1 MIKNIVFDFG
11 GVLVQYDFHAFFT
24 SVLGDESKAKWFL
37 ENVFPAEVNNEMDRG
52 IHEPQYYIDWQKR
65 LWPEYRNAL
74 DALNQRYI
82 EIFTQE
88 SEGLREVMVELKEKG
103 YRLLGLSNWSSK
115 VYEVMDKFSI
125 FEQLEDSLISKD
137 MHMLK
142 PHADIYQC
150 FLDKFDVLPEE
161 CVFIDDKPENI
172 EGARAAGFYGIVFKD
187 TPSML
192 HELRPLLLPY
202 NFERAWPQDETLA
215 WEIVHQSAIDM
226 EANGRK
232 QWNTSYPPR
241 EKIAQDIREGNG
253 YALRLD
259 GETVGYAAVIFGVE
273 PSYERLKG
281 KWKSTLPY
289 ATIHRLA
296 VAMSNRG
303 KGLARLI
310 LTEAERLCRQRGV
323 KSLRIDTNYDNV
335 EMLHLLDNTGFKR
348 CGMCYYERDGKQTER
363 IAFEK
368 VMLF

>member
-37 ENVFPAEVNNEMDRG
+37 GNVFPAEVNNEMDRG

-137 MHMLK
+137 VHMLK

-202 NFERAWPQDETLA
+202 NFERAWPKDETLA
-215 WEIVHQSAIDM
+215 W
-226 EANGRK
+226 
-232 QWNTSYPPR
+232 
-241 EKIAQDIREGNG
+241 
-253 YALRLD
+253 
-259 GETVGYAAVIFGVE
+259 ETVGYAAVIFGVE

-323 KSLRIDTNYDNV
+323 KSLRIDTNHDNV
-335 EMLHLLDNTGFKR
+335 EMLHFLDNTGFKR